1 MASPNSSPRSPAGS
15 VSVPPSNARLVPA
28 PGVAPEGTTQGF
40 RSVLA
45 NRRYLLY
52 QSAAIIASTGYSVY
66 AVSIPWLTYQNSG
79 SFLVVGLVLFVEV
92 GVYALTFLVA
102 PLVDRMEDKRVVFL
116 LGFPIQAVAAVALG
130 VAASRGELHLPLL
143 LGLVTV
149 LSVVWDFE
157 WAVFQVA
164 PRILLSKDELFAA
177 GGISGALG
185 GGASISGFALGA
197 GLILFSG
204 VSASAYLYAALLLL
218 ATLIASRVPIRGARS
233 VDQGYLDGFRA
244 GWEYLRSSEGRPLL
258 QLGTLDAV
266 VGFFSSA
273 PALLITLF
281 ANRTFPNPSL
291 AYGVLFTT
299 FVVGGVA
306 VDLTLG
312 HLNPR
317 KHVGFVLVGGLA
329 GASVALALAGLSP
342 PSLLATAGAWALAG
356 GALGAYTSG
365 KFTFEWGFVPED
377 RLARVTSNLY
387 VFPGVS
393 GSVGALVIGALAVSF
408 SGSELAELVA
418 GVFATAVLLAL
429 LLPAIRRFA
438 F

>member
-1 MASPNSSPRSPAGS
+1 MASGGISS
-15 VSVPPSNARLVPA
+15 
-28 PGVAPEGTTQGF
+28 GF

-66 AVSIPWLTYQNSG
+66 AVSIPWLTFQNSG

-92 GVYALTFLVA
+92 GIYSLTFLVA
-102 PLVDRMEDKRVVFL
+102 PLVDRTVDKRVIFIV
-116 LGFPIQAVAAVALG
+116 GFPIQAVAAVALG
-130 VAASRGELHLPLL
+130 LTASRGELHLPLL

-204 VSASAYLYAALLLL
+204 VSASAYLYAVLLLL
-218 ATLIASRVPIRGARS
+218 ATLLASRVPLRGPRS

-244 GWEYLRSSEGRPLL
+244 GWEYLGSSEGRPLL

-281 ANRTFPNPSL
+281 ANRAFPNPSL
-291 AYGVLFTT
+291 AYGVLFTA

-312 HLNPR
+312 YLNPR
-317 KHVGFVLVGGLA
+317 KRVGFVLVGGLA
-329 GASVALALAGLSP
+329 AASVALALAGLSP
-342 PSLLATAGAWALAG
+342 PSLFATAGAWALAG
-356 GALGAYTSG
+356 GALGAYASG
-365 KFTFEWGFVPED
+365 KFTFEWAYVPED
-377 RLARVTSNLY
+377 RLARVISNLY

-393 GSVGALVIGALAVSF
+393 GSIGAIVVGALAASV
-408 SGSELAELVA
+408 SGSLLAGLIA
-418 GVFATAVLLAL
+418 GVFAAAVLLAL
-429 LLPAIRRFA
+429 LLPAVRRFA